1 MEKETVKPNREYR
14 DSVFVDL
21 FSRQGAFSIRNIISL
36 YNALHDEKIDE
47 KTIVKFVYLANVL
60 YHKLKNDVSC
70 IIDGKILVLIEHQ
83 STINE
88 NMPLRCLEYV
98 VELYKQILDSES
110 KYGKRLIKIPTP
122 EFYVLYNGTAEYK
135 AREILY
141 LSKSFMQ
148 EQKDFKL
155 ELKVEVININHSDNK
170 EFLSSCEILKEYKE
184 FVDKVVEY
192 TREYGKGGFDMAI
205 EYCINH
211 GILEPYLKENSK
223 EVRNMLTT
231 EYNYETELRVVKR
244 EAREEGINEGI
255 RKGRMEGMMEGR
267 MEGREEGLVTTATRM
282 KNANC
287 EVGFIQQMTGL
298 SREVIEKL

>member
-148 EQKDFKL
+148 EQKDIKL

-192 TREYGKGGFDMAI
+192 TI
-205 EYCINH
+205 
-211 GILEPYLKENSK
+211 
-223 EVRNMLTT
+223 
-231 EYNYETELRVVKR
+231 
-244 EAREEGINEGI
+244 
-255 RKGRMEGMMEGR
+255 
-267 MEGREEGLVTTATRM
+267 
-282 KNANC
+282 
-287 EVGFIQQMTGL
+287 
-298 SREVIEKL
+298 VIIFR

>member
-14 DSVFVDL
+14 NSVFVDL

-148 EQKDFKL
+148 EQKDIKL

-170 EFLSSCEILKEYKE
+170 EFLSSCKILKEYKE

-192 TREYGKGGFDMAI
+192 TREYGKDGFDMAI

-244 EAREEGINEGI
+244 EAREEGINEGM
-255 RKGRMEGMMEGR
+255 RKGRMEGM

-282 KNANC
+282 KNNSFD
-287 EVGFIQQMTGL
+287 VPTIMKITGL
-298 SREVIEKL
+298 SREAIEKL

>member
-148 EQKDFKL
+148 EQKDIKL

-192 TREYGKGGFDMAI
+192 TREYGKDGFDMAI

-244 EAREEGINEGI
+244 EAREEGI
-255 RKGRMEGMMEGR
+255 RKGR

-282 KNANC
+282 KNNSFDVAT
-287 EVGFIQQMTGL
+287 IMKITGL
-298 SREVIEKL
+298 SREAIEKL